1 LKDLGLVGK
10 ASERSIGD
18 PLKGL
23 GSVGNPLKQEQMDS
37 MLKDMNKMQV
47 LFASYQIELTRVLKE
62 VES

>member
-37 MLKDMNKMQV
+37 MLKDMNKM
-47 LFASYQIELTRVLKE
+47 
-62 VES
+62 